1 MNFKLIIVT
10 LLFVS
15 VQNLFAQKDSLRTE
29 YFSPELNW
37 TMSIPP
43 NFKQINA
50 NDWDA
55 LKTKATE
62 QPGVDSLIDRTNTLL
77 VFAADRYNYF
87 ESNWQTYNQDERGD
101 FKEHCRAVVTKLHAD
116 FKAQIPEAQID
127 TAYSNQ
133 LIGTL
138 VFEKFVLKMNLPNG
152 AKLNSYMYSHLMGD
166 MEFSANLFYLK
177 EDYGTMMLE
186 AWLNSRFE

>member
-1 MNFKLIIVT
+1 MNLKLITGT
-10 LLFVS
+10 LFILLS
-15 VQNLFAQKDSLRTE
+15 YNLMAQKDSLKAE

-43 NFKQINA
+43 GFKQVNA

-55 LKTKATE
+55 LKSESE
-62 QPGVDSLIDRTNTLL
+62 QPGADSLIDRTNTLL

-87 ESNWQTYNQDERGD
+87 ESNWQTYDEAERGD
-101 FKEHCRAVVTKLHAD
+101 FKEHCRAVAAKLYED
-116 FKAQIPEAQID
+116 FKTQIPEAQID

-133 LIGTL
+133 LVGTQ

-152 AKLNSYMYSHLMGD
+152 AKLNSYMYSHLFSD

-177 EDYGTMMLE
+177 EEYGTMMLE